1 MDKYDVLVVGAGPAG
16 GQCARLLKAKGYNV
30 CQIEKV
36 ASFKNNNFSSAATLL
51 ETIEKYNLP
60 KDVVQS
66 YWSKFEIWVNDN
78 KFLWEQE
85 SHAGAIMDF
94 EKLRTYLAKD
104 VIFNSDF
111 DKIKIDARVFVDATG
126 PERIVMYGH
135 NKEPKYETATGLE
148 YVLEVTD
155 EDAKKFDELKT
166 YWFLGKKWVDYGY
179 LWIFNAGKNKLKIG
193 AGSYNDKKLFEKTLK
208 DRVEDL
214 IKYFNLKDYQ
224 ILDVHGSTLKVTID
238 HTESFYKNNII
249 AVGDAISAVNW
260 LGGEGIRH
268 GLYSATVAAEEI
280 DKYLKGENNDFSNYQ
295 KRMKNYFGMKW
306 VQSFFLA
313 KLVYFYL
320 PDSIFTFFLKIL
332 QKLSLEELND
342 ILFHYQFIQK
352 SLLALKKFVLKP

>member
-1 MDKYDVLVVGAGPAG
+1 MDKYDVLVVGAGPSG

-51 ETIEKYNLP
+51 ETLEKYNLP

-66 YWSKFEIWVNDN
+66 YWSKFEIWVNEE
-78 KFLWEQE
+78 KFCWEKPNP
-85 SHAGAIMDF
+85 AGVIMDF
-94 EKLRTYLAKD
+94 EKLRTYLAEG
-104 VIFNSDF
+104 VLLGTDF
-111 DKIKIDARVFVDATG
+111 EKVTFEAKIIVDATG

-135 NKEPKYETATGLE
+135 AKEPKYETATGLE
-148 YVLEVTD
+148 YLLEVTS
-155 EDAKKFDELKT
+155 EDYKKFDPQKT

-179 LWIFNAGKNKLKIG
+179 MWIFNAGENRLKIG
-193 AGSYNDKKLFEKTLK
+193 AGTYNDKKLFQKTLK

-214 IKYFNLKDYQ
+214 IKYFGLKNYE
-224 ILDVHGSTLKVTID
+224 ILDVHGSTLKITIG
-238 HTESFYKNNII
+238 HNELFYKNNVI
-249 AVGDAISAVNW
+249 AVGDAISSVNS

-268 GLYSATVAAEEI
+268 GLYSATIAVEEI

-295 KRMKNYFGMKW
+295 KRMKNYFGRKW
-306 VQSFFLA
+306 IQSFVLA
-313 KLVYFYL
+313 KVIYFYL